1 MFHNERRQEK
11 SRKNQNTGS
20 HTNKNNNTNN
30 KRPKFSGPP
39 SEEALQLSDQLKKL
53 SREKKLDEAL
63 ELYWD
68 KSNDTIRDGHHAC
81 TMVDMTAR
89 CGDISQG
96 ERLLEKVEKEGTY
109 ISVQTKTALLKGFCH
124 SGCIEKAHDLFL
136 SMCLSKRKIDH
147 PNVRTLNTLLRG
159 CLWSAATTT
168 KDDVLLGGIVTAEM
182 AWEKCKG
189 LSIAFDV
196 SSYEY
201 SITLLCQALRVED
214 AIARI
219 SEMKQAFGLAKEQ
232 KVTASNDDQSLTEAL
247 AIAYCSLTRAYTIL
261 NEEKKAV
268 DACETSL
275 AFASTSKDA
284 LKRGDSFSSK
294 SLLLLLLS
302 LFDRDFRILL
312 LYVLVQANFDVTNNF
327 VCVCETYHLYSSFRS
342 TFIFQEN
349 VVGKKVRIKKTI
361 EEPNLMLFTVII
373 A

>member
-1 MFHNERRQEK
+1 MFHNEGRQEK
-11 SRKNQNTGS
+11 SRKNQNAGS
-20 HTNKNNNTNN
+20 HTNRNNNN
-30 KRPKFSGPP
+30 KRQKRSGPPLEERQKRSGPP

-63 ELYWD
+63 ELFWD

-96 ERLLEKVEKEGTY
+96 EKLLEKVKKEGTY

-124 SGCIEKAHDLFL
+124 SGCIEKAHELFL
-136 SMCLSKRKIDH
+136 SMCLSKRKNDH

-168 KDDVLLGGIVTAEM
+168 KDDVLVGGVVTAEI
-182 AWEKCKG
+182 AWATCKG
-189 LSIAFDV
+189 LGIAFDV

-219 SEMKQAFGLAKEQ
+219 LEMKQAFGLAKEQ

-294 SLLLLLLS
+294 SFLLLS
-302 LFDRDFRILL
+302 LFNRDLQDITII
-312 LYVLVQANFDVTNNF
+312 YLVSGQ
-327 VCVCETYHLYSSFRS
+327 
-342 TFIFQEN
+342 
-349 VVGKKVRIKKTI
+349 
-361 EEPNLMLFTVII
+361 LMCHR
-373 A
+373 